1 MTLDEALLAADS
13 CIELPDV
20 VAAPRLDRPIVNSY
34 LDWVF
39 VLQRSPQEGWRTKP
53 VSMNDRVTEQELV
66 SWINKYWGRGNS
78 LEDLRKESYFSK
90 LDFRCY
96 TFEELL
102 EHNKAI
108 LERRQHDIR

>member
-20 VAAPRLDRPIVNSY
+20 VAALRSDRVIVDSY

-39 VLQRSPQEGWRTKP
+39 VLQRSPQESWRTKA
-53 VSMNDRVTEQELV
+53 VSMSDKVTEQELV
-66 SWINKYWGRGNS
+66 RWINKYWGRGDS
-78 LEDLRKESYFSK
+78 LEDLRKKPYFSK

-102 EHNKAI
+102 EQHKAV
-108 LERRQHDIR
+108 LEARQHDVR